1 MTKPKSKWP
10 YKTDAPQNRE
20 WKKDRAGLFNEH
32 GNGWW
37 RFVGTRSYQD
47 YLEYLAQLRKK
58 KK

>member
-1 MTKPKSKWP
+1 LTKPVSKWP

-20 WKKDRAGLFNEH
+20 WKKDRKELFIEH

-47 YLEYLAQLRKK
+47 YLEFLKGVKK
-58 KK
+58 DK